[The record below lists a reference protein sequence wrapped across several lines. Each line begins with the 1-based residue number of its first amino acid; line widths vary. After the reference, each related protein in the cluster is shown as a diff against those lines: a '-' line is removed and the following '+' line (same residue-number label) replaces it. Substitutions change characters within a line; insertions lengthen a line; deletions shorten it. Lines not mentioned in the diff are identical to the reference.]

1 MNNGMC
7 LKQWGRA
14 DENRW
19 KRNSE
24 KPVYAFLEE
33 SVDKKKVYRRM
44 FFLYGKRK

>member
-1 MNNGMC
+1 MC
-7 LKQWGRA
+7 LKQGGRA

-44 FFLYGKRK
+44 FFSIWKEKINN

>member
-1 MNNGMC
+1 MC

-33 SVDKKKVYRRM
+33 SVDKKKVIQEDV
-44 FFLYGKRK
+44 FFYMERENK